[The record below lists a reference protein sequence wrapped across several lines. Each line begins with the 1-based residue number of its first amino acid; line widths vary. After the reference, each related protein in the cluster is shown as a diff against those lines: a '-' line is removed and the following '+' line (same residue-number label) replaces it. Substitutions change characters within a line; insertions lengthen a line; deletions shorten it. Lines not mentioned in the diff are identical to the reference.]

1 MRTPRYF
8 FAGDFAQFQGY
19 FLSRPHVRRTFARG
33 ACLWRPGQPFQTLH
47 YILSG
52 AAENYVEHENGHRKI
67 ISFHGS
73 GTVFPGYHQ
82 HDYKIE
88 RSIVTKAIC
97 SMEVLEFTKAQF
109 RRMFEENAALSACVV
124 EWFSMYTNL
133 LLYETA
139 HQEYNDS
146 CVKLCNLLYLLF
158 VNRAAGS
165 EMLDVTQEDLADILG
180 VSRVNL
186 ARNLAALRAEGL
198 ICTHR
203 RCIEVL
209 DAMALARHCSLET
222 LQPLAE

>member
-1 MRTPRYF
+1 MATENHIFPR
-8 FAGDFAQFQGY
+8 Q
-19 FLSRPHVRRTFARG
+19 R
-33 ACLWRPGQPFQTLH
+33 
-47 YILSG
+47 
-52 AAENYVEHENGHRKI
+52 HR
-67 ISFHGS
+67 
-73 GTVFPGYHQ
+73 FPGYHQ

-88 RSIVTKAIC
+88 LSIVTKAIC
-97 SMEVLEFTKAQF
+97 DMEVLEFTKEQF
-109 RRMFEENAALSACVV
+109 RHIFEENAALSACVV

-158 VNRAAGS
+158 VNRAPGS
-165 EMLDVTQEDLADILG
+165 EELDVTQEDLADILG

-186 ARNLAALRAEGL
+186 ARNLAALREEGL

-209 DAMALARHCSLET
+209 DAGALARHCSLET
-222 LQPLAE
+222 LQPLSE